1 MDVTPRPY
9 REQVAKRCV
18 PQKMANSMK
27 SALRL
32 TSLRL
37 SPLNATK
44 AQQDFGI
51 AKPLKATLPYRAAVA
66 LQQIRILVAGGHP
79 IIRDGLRGSFAM
91 QPDFV
96 VVGEAHEGAEA
107 LRLADELSPDIMV
120 LDCSMPTLSGL
131 EVMRMMS
138 GARRPVRTIVLTAAI
153 EKPDIVKL
161 FQCGARGI
169 VLKDSPI
176 ELVFKSI
183 RKVHGGEVWI
193 SRDTMADVVDALASL
208 KHQERVE
215 APRGFGL
222 TPREREILRLVVEAD
237 TNKGIA
243 GRLSIGENTVK
254 HHLTS
259 IFNKT
264 GASSRLEL
272 ALFALHHRLIKETP
286 RS

>member
-1 MDVTPRPY
+1 V
-9 REQVAKRCV
+9 
-18 PQKMANSMK
+18 
-27 SALRL
+27 LRL
-32 TSLRL
+32 TNLRV
-37 SPLNATK
+37 SPLDATG
-44 AQQDFGI
+44 ARQNFGS
-51 AKPLKATLPYRAAVA
+51 AKPLKAALPHRAAA
-66 LQQIRILVAGGHP
+66 AFQQIRILIAGDHP
-79 IIRDGLRGSFAM
+79 IIRDGLRVLLAM

-96 VVGEAHEGAEA
+96 VVGEAHHGAET
-107 LRLADELSPDIMV
+107 LRRAVELRPDIV
-120 LDCSMPTLSGL
+120 LLDCSMPKLSAL
-131 EVMRMMS
+131 EGMRVMS
-138 GARRPVRTIVLTAAI
+138 GAARPVRTIVLTAAI

-161 FQCGARGI
+161 FQFGARGV

-183 RKVHGGEVWI
+183 RKVHGGEVWV
-193 SRDTMADVVDALASL
+193 SRDTMADVVDALASSNDR
-208 KHQERVE
+208 ERTE
-215 APRGFGL
+215 APRDFGL

-243 GRLSIGENTVK
+243 KTLLIGENTVK